1 MHAYTH
7 TPGSMR
13 ACIHAHVR
21 KPPEGWRLSPATT
34 CEGDGSPNKTMYARA
49 YPPSTET
56 SLERTRS
63 LLFPTMMTGRSWWGL
78 PARSLRRVSGTLE
91 KLLRSVTEKTM
102 RKASPVWRQWSL
114 IHPSVSSCR
123 WAGSP
128 GESGQGVYGTR
139 VKKTCCFHTSVS
151 IPRVRETDRYR
162 DTEYKPQ
169 WGGLETEPKTRL
181 IHPIPL

>member
-1 MHAYTH
+1 MHAHTH
-7 TPGSMR
+7 MFTSP
-13 ACIHAHVR
+13 R
-21 KPPEGWRLSPATT
+21 KGWRLSPATT
-34 CEGDGSPNKTMYARA
+34 ACKGEGSPTRPCMHS

-114 IHPSVSSCR
+114 IHPRVSSCR

-128 GESGQGVYGTR
+128 GESGQRSVRHKGEEALLLPQLGLHSESER
-139 VKKTCCFHTSVS
+139 DRKT
-151 IPRVRETDRYR
+151 
-162 DTEYKPQ
+162 DTETQSTSP
-169 WGGLETEPKTRL
+169 GGEDWRHSLRL
-181 IHPIPL
+181 V